1 MAHPVGDIAI
11 AWRAAP
17 RYDRI
22 MASAQIDLTLTPN
35 RSLDRRHS
43 RWLIAGV
50 GGVFLLM
57 GVRLLFLGAWPVIP
71 FMIADVLLLIWA
83 FRASYRSGRAYEW
96 LRIEDGWLT
105 LCRVSAYGQR
115 QPIRFDPDRTVA
127 RLERISE
134 DQNRL
139 WLASGAQRA
148 SVGAFLSPAE
158 REALYPVLAAGLAR
172 WRAAQRSGRSS

>member
-1 MAHPVGDIAI
+1 
-11 AWRAAP
+11 
-17 RYDRI
+17 
-22 MASAQIDLTLTPN
+22 MASALIDLTLTPN

-43 RWLIAGV
+43 YWLIAGV
-50 GGVFLLM
+50 GGVFLLL
-57 GVRLLFLGAWPVIP
+57 GLRLLLLSAWPVLP
-71 FMIADVLLLIWA
+71 FMLADVLLLAWA

-105 LCRVSAYGQR
+105 LCRVSPHGQR
-115 QPIRFDPDRTVA
+115 QPIRFDPGRTFA

-139 WLASGAQRA
+139 WLASGPQRA

-158 REALYPVLAAGLAR
+158 REALYPVLESGLAR
-172 WRAAQRSGRSS
+172 WRAAQRGSVR